1 MKTNRHSLM
10 AKGIMV
16 LLTLLILVFVFT
28 YAWFVRDDAPVSA
41 NGITASTSS
50 NVSFDVAIGYA
61 SPSTGGNY
69 VVTDFASADNA
80 FDFEKLYIPHIVSL
94 GETEI
99 ENSKYS
105 KNSSAAEKFNLLDSF
120 RPIDLTGD
128 GVRIYRPAMTNKNR
142 SINYEERSVNE
153 DITENKQYISFDLYI
168 RTDKPDM
175 NVSLDTGSYVV
186 GACEL
191 SNTTL
196 AELADGIANNTIT
209 PGPDEHGGAYLKTN
223 TAHRLST
230 YGAFSEDSIV
240 GAVRISFT
248 PYTTGV
254 STSLSDFFTRPT
266 GTGDYSLDAAH
277 SKLWIPRSDIY
288 LQDRSDLDSNPW
300 TLYTKSDG
308 SAFNGNVT
316 FNDSVSYNDGG
327 TTVSYSVMREA
338 YTGLRDG
345 DITYANAAKKHVY
358 YDQTKIAANL
368 GADTYANRFATV
380 NNPII
385 DLESDD
391 TSIITVDSRMSD
403 TIDGTTYYYG
413 KCRVTLWI
421 EGCDA
426 EARKANDGGS
436 FLFGFNLKGAI

>member
-16 LLTLLILVFVFT
+16 LLSLLILVFIFT
-28 YAWFVRDDAPVSA
+28 YAWFVSDDAPAIA
-41 NGITASTSS
+41 NGLSVSTSS
-50 NVSFDVAIGYA
+50 SVDFDIAIGYV

-69 VVTDFASADNA
+69 VVTDFESADA
-80 FDFEKLYIPHIVSL
+80 FDFEKLYIPQTIEL
-94 GETEI
+94 GETTI
-99 ENSKYS
+99 DNGIYS
-105 KNSSAAEKFNLLDSF
+105 KNTSASERFNLLDAF

-153 DITENKQYISFDLYI
+153 DITENKQYISFDLYV
-168 RTDKPDM
+168 RSEKPNM
-175 NVSLDTGSYVV
+175 YVSLDTGSYVI

-191 SNTTL
+191 SDTTL
-196 AELADGIANNTIT
+196 AELSAAIANNTIT
-209 PGPDEHGGAYLKTN
+209 PGPDEHDGAYLKSKVS
-223 TAHRLST
+223 HRLST
-230 YGAFSEDSIV
+230 YGTFSEDSVV

-248 PYTTGV
+248 PYIGYTTN
-254 STSLSDFFTRPT
+254 LRDFFTRPN
-266 GTGDYSLDAAH
+266 GTGNYSLDAED

-288 LQDRSDLDSNPW
+288 LQDRSDRESDW

-316 FNDSVSYNDGG
+316 FNDSV
-327 TTVSYSVMREA
+327 MREA
-338 YTGLRDG
+338 YTGLRNG

-368 GADTYANRFATV
+368 ASDQYANRFETV
-380 NNPII
+380 DDAIV
-385 DLESDD
+385 DLAQDD
-391 TSIITVDSRMSD
+391 SSIIHVDQRLSD
-403 TIDGTTYYYG
+403 TIEGKTYYYG
-413 KCRVTLWI
+413 KCRVALWI

-426 EARKANDGGS
+426 EARKAIDGGS
-436 FLFGFNLKGAI
+436 FLFGFNLKGEI